1 MTNRE
6 EELLAI
12 LKTHAERMRQVDA
25 LIAEQAQ
32 YSHDGDD
39 EVSVAIRVYYENVN
53 KVFAS
58 TVLKTG
64 GPCVI
69 LLG

>member
-39 EVSVAIRVYYENVN
+39 EVSVAIRDYYANVN
-53 KVFAS
+53 KVFAPA
-58 TVLKTG
+58 V
-64 GPCVI
+64 
-69 LLG
+69 